1 VVVQT
6 EQFWNCADIRI
17 LPFDGTF
24 PPEPTP
30 QPEVPGTT
38 EAEEPEAPTPPAP
51 PQQEC
56 TPVAA
61 WGACDESSCCKPID
75 WSGQRTACYRQ
86 SQWYAQCL
94 AYGACTGG
102 LCQLIS
108 DLVPGDLVP
117 GPPAPPS
124 TSEPEPDS
132 TPAPEPDTT
141 EAEPETT
148 EAEPETTEAEPE
160 TTEAEPETT
169 EAEPETTEAEPETT
183 PGPEEPQPEEGCT
196 SVTPI
201 GVYEECTGQH
211 SGCCA
216 EGLVCFVQDDKYA
229 QCREPGTCPECA
241 WDCTPV
247 APPCSEPVGK
257 YGNCRDTHCCG
268 EGLVCYEQDDGYA
281 QCLEPHK
288 CPDCDQWT
296 CEVLLP
302 GLPFLAPIRRRSA
315 PALPTSLAPAA
326 PAQAAALD
334 WDVVAGIAVGMVGS
348 VLVVALAMVALTRSS
363 RSRPRTPHPEPPHS
377 HAPLLHSIASQ
388 P

>member
-56 TPVAA
+56 TPVAP
-61 WGACDESSCCKPID
+61 WGACDESSCCEPDKWD
-75 WSGQRTACYRQ
+75 GRMACYRQ
-86 SQWYAQCL
+86 HATYAQCRK
-94 AYGACTGG
+94 YGACEVANDFGW
-102 LCQLIS
+102 CQLIS
-108 DLVPGDLVP
+108 DLVP

-132 TPAPEPDTT
+132 TPAPEPD
-141 EAEPETT
+141 
-148 EAEPETTEAEPE
+148 
-160 TTEAEPETT
+160 TT